1 MAIRMGGSNKTA
13 MSEINVTPLVDVML
27 VLLIIFMVTA
37 PMMQEGI
44 SVSLPEAKSTALSQ
58 EKEVR
63 RLFITVAGPGK
74 IFVNEAP
81 VEEDKLA
88 QTIIEAKKQDP
99 SVQVFL
105 RADKS
110 VPYGAVVR
118 VYGELTSS
126 GVTDL
131 NVVTTSPKGSSGEP

>member
-1 MAIRMGGSNKTA
+1 MAIHTVGPVKSVMA
-13 MSEINVTPLVDVML
+13 EINVTPLVDVML

-44 SVSLPEAKSTALSQ
+44 SVSLPEAKSTALSE

-74 IFVNEAP
+74 IFVNETP
-81 VEEDKLA
+81 IDEEKLA
-88 QTIIEAKKQDP
+88 QTIIEAKNQDP

-105 RADKS
+105 RADKE

-131 NVVTTSPKGSSGEP
+131 NVVTTAPKGSSGEP

>member
-1 MAIRMGGSNKTA
+1 MAMRLGGPAKTA

-44 SVSLPEAKSTALSQ
+44 SVSLPEAKSSALSQ
-58 EKEVR
+58 DKEVR

-74 IFVNEAP
+74 IFVNETE
-81 VEEDKLA
+81 VDESKLA
-88 QTIIEAKKQDP
+88 ETIIEARKSDP
-99 SVQVFL
+99 NVQVFL
-105 RADKS
+105 RADKQ

-131 NVVTTSPKGSSGEP
+131 NVVTTSPKATSGEP